1 MNDAL
6 LTVQNVSKSLNGR
19 DVLCKVDFSV
29 GEGEFFSLLGPSG
42 CGKTTLLKII
52 SGFLSPT
59 SGDLFWKGQQITSL
73 PAQKRDLNL
82 VFQNYALFPHM
93 NVFENVAFGMRMQKL
108 SESEIKSR
116 AGIAL
121 EQVRMSA
128 FASRR
133 ITELSGGQQQ
143 RIALARA
150 IAPRP
155 RLVLLDEP
163 LGALDLQL
171 RKQMQVE
178 LKSLQRQLGMTF
190 VYVTHDQ
197 EEAFAMSDR
206 IAILNQGVLQQVAVP
221 EVLYREPASRF
232 VAQFIGTANFI
243 KAKTIS
249 PTLARCIS
257 SGAEFVIRPIPEAT
271 APQNLEK
278 KTHVTGE
285 ILVRPEQ
292 FSVTRAPDAPQDLL
306 LGQVMMRQYLGP
318 QVRYHLQMQEDSS
331 TLLTVDIPTAGHTP
345 LETGMEVALNVHG
358 IDLPFYA
365 ESTQG

>member
-6 LTVQNVSKSLNGR
+6 LTVQDVSMALNGR
-19 DVLCKVDFSV
+19 DVLRKVNFTV

-52 SGFLSPT
+52 SGFLNPSD
-59 SGDLFWKGQQITSL
+59 GELFWKGQRITTV

-108 SESEIKSR
+108 AESEIRSR
-116 AGIAL
+116 AGVAL
-121 EQVRMSA
+121 EQVRMSS
-128 FASRR
+128 FANRR

-155 RLVLLDEP
+155 KLVLLDEP

-178 LKSLQRQLGMTF
+178 LKTLQRQLGMTF

-206 IAILNQGVLQQVAVP
+206 IAILNQGVLEQVAVP

-243 KAKTIS
+243 AAKTLS
-249 PTLARCIS
+249 STLARCVS
-257 SGAEFVIRPIPEAT
+257 SGAEFVIRSMP
-271 APQNLEK
+271 
-278 KTHVTGE
+278 TGE
-285 ILVRPEQ
+285 TKASNGAGPGILGEIMVRPEQ
-292 FSVTRAPDAPQDLL
+292 FSVSGAPEAPSDLL
-306 LGQVMMRQYLGP
+306 MGAVVLRQYLGP
-318 QVRYHLQMQEDSS
+318 QVRYHLQ
-331 TLLTVDIPTAGHTP
+331 LLSNSKSIVTVDLPAAGHTP
-345 LETGMEVALNVHG
+345 LETGIEVGLNVHA
-358 IDLPFYA
+358 IDLPFYPGSL
-365 ESTQG
+365 ET